1 MRRQTLLFLL
11 FTVFARGCLRAGNRV
26 AAPISCTQFMAWT
39 AGECPASGSPGLA
52 QQRGIAFTLD
62 AATSES
68 LLTAGRSRHLL
79 QNLRT
84 LDSRSINSDPEKV
97 AAGACPAS
105 LAHAGELIRQKKY
118 QEAQSILQKLI
129 AADPGNAAL
138 QFAMGYVHQQQ
149 EDWDE
154 AFDSYQNSQQLMP
167 GLSDVHSRLAYLLY
181 RSDEADDAI
190 AEARTAL
197 SIDPRNAE
205 AYRFLGLGLYANAQ
219 YDAGIHAFHESLARQ
234 PNNADVYYD
243 LGITLRDKGDV
254 DAAAAA
260 YRKAIALNPRLWE
273 AHNNL
278 GMLLHDR
285 EKLRWSHRRIP

>member
-1 MRRQTLLFLL
+1 MSSQRLIR
-11 FTVFARGCLRAGNRV
+11 
-26 AAPISCTQFMAWT
+26 
-39 AGECPASGSPGLA
+39 LA
-52 QQRGIAFTLD
+52 QQRGIAFTVD

-68 LLTAGRSRHLL
+68 LSTAGADPDLL
-79 QNLRT
+79 QNLRAIESRT
-84 LDSRSINSDPEKV
+84 VDSPTTDLPTKALRSINSDPEKV
-97 AAGACPAS
+97 DAVACPAS

-154 AFDSYQNSQQLMP
+154 AFDSYQSSQQLMP

-181 RSDEADDAI
+181 RSDDADDAI

-219 YDAGIHAFHESLARQ
+219 YDGGS
-234 PNNADVYYD
+234 
-243 LGITLRDKGDV
+243 
-254 DAAAAA
+254 
-260 YRKAIALNPRLWE
+260 PRF
-273 AHNNL
+273 
-278 GMLLHDR
+278 
-285 EKLRWSHRRIP
+285 P